1 MKDLKIEGTKFSPK
15 VNLSA
20 DGELTISGRSI
31 MEDPIVFYKPVIEA
45 LKQCQAK
52 KFTLEIRLEYM
63 NTSSTKVLLDL
74 MRTIKDHF
82 NTSNTFINWYYESD
96 DEDMFDIGKDFESL
110 LSIPID
116 FYEMCEN

>member
-74 MRTIKDHF
+74 MRTIKEHF
-82 NTSNTFINWYYESD
+82 YASNTFINWYYESD

-116 FYEMCEN
+116 FFEMCEN

>member
-1 MKDLKIEGTKFSPK
+1 MKDFKIEGTKFSPK
-15 VNLSA
+15 VDLSVN
-20 DGELTISGRSI
+20 GEMTISGRSI
-31 MEDPIVFYKPVIEA
+31 MEDPISFYKPVFEA

-74 MRTIKDHF
+74 MRAIKDRFHA
-82 NTSNTFINWYYESD
+82 SNIFINWYYESD

-110 LSIPID
+110 LSMPID
-116 FYEMCEN
+116 FFELCEN